1 MGRRLLAW
9 GLGLGAFL
17 FLLTGPASAACPM
30 PLIIGQWQH
39 IGDDSRWAFFS
50 SGKVDCR
57 LCKTWNKDGVCVYV
71 RDDADEQG
79 RRQCHWAG
87 IESLNRQS
95 PVGKL
100 TVTGWRAKDGIFAA
114 LEFSDG
120 SVVDMTACK
129 ADGEKGEISLP
140 RLGGFSCHYNYQ
152 CAKLEREAR

>member
-1 MGRRLLAW
+1 MTRRLLAW
-9 GLGLGAFL
+9 SFGLCAL
-17 FLLTGPASAACPM
+17 FIFFTGPASAACRM

-57 LCKTWNKDGVCVYV
+57 LCREWNENGTCIYV

-79 RRQCHWAG
+79 RRQCHWSGSEA
-87 IESLNRQS
+87 LNRQS
-95 PVGKL
+95 PDGKL
-100 TVTGWRAKDGIFAA
+100 TVTGWRARDGVFAA

-120 SVVDMTACK
+120 SVLDMTACK
-129 ADGEKGEISLP
+129 ADGEKGTITLP
-140 RLGGFSCHYNYQ
+140 KLGSFACHYNFQ